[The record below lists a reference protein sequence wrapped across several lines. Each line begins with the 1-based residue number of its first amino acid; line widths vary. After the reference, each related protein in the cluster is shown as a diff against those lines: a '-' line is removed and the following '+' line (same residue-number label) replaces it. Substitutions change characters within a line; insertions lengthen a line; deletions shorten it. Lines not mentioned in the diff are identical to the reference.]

1 MLQRKCS
8 TVKRKCSSEEVQ
20 CRGSAVQ
27 GVAGGGEMGLW
38 GKGRN
43 TKLVCTVCPKKNVSI
58 KSNTFFSAP
67 RHPISNSLIFLGL
80 CVNNLQMLFCDFF
93 VKFTI
98 CTHEFFCEHSNFEM
112 S

>member
-43 TKLVCTVCPKKNVSI
+43 TELVCIYYRSTTSRTRILRTGRGPEASVVS
-58 KSNTFFSAP
+58 
-67 RHPISNSLIFLGL
+67 
-80 CVNNLQMLFCDFF
+80 
-93 VKFTI
+93 
-98 CTHEFFCEHSNFEM
+98 
-112 S
+112 